1 MVAIQTLHRTGKER
15 FDEVLMPSSC
25 VIDHVT
31 SIHFFFGDCL
41 DSFTSAARHRQAA
54 SSPETRLTSQTAR

>member
-1 MVAIQTLHRTGKER
+1 MVAIQTLNRTGKER

-31 SIHFFFGDCL
+31 SIHFFL
-41 DSFTSAARHRQAA
+41 
-54 SSPETRLTSQTAR
+54 